1 MKKKTVSLVL
11 GSGGARGYAHIGVIE
26 EILSQ
31 GLSISS
37 ISGSSIGALIGGL
50 FACGKLDEYKKWVTT
65 LTKLDVLKL
74 LDISFSSSGI
84 IKGDKVF
91 KNMDQLFGK
100 VNIEDLPINFTA
112 VATNITTKKEVW
124 FQKGNLADAVR
135 ASVSIPTIFTPKKI
149 DNYYYI
155 DGGVLNPLPVSPTIS
170 DITDYTICVNLNAN
184 TPNIYAKKAETE
196 KEVGGIFKYFE
207 NKISKSKKKTE
218 KLSYFKIMQTSIN
231 IMQTALTGYKTAEYC
246 PDIMI
251 NIPLDVADFY
261 EFYHAKEIIEVGRK
275 VAKKALEE
283 KLELT

>member
-100 VNIEDLPINFTA
+100 INIEDLPIDFTA
-112 VATNITTKKEVW
+112 VATNIITKKEVW

-149 DNYYYI
+149 GNYYYI
-155 DGGVLNPLPVSPTIS
+155 DGGVLNPLPISPTIS

-184 TPNIYAKKAETE
+184 IPNIYAKKSE
-196 KEVGGIFKYFE
+196 KEKDIGGIFKYFE
-207 NKISKSKKKTE
+207 NKISKNRKKTE

-231 IMQTALTGYKTAEYC
+231 IMQTALTGYKTAEYR
-246 PDIMI
+246 PDIII

-261 EFYHAKEIIEVGRK
+261 EFYHAKEIIEIGRK
-275 VAKKALEE
+275 IAKKALEE
-283 KLELT
+283 KLKLA